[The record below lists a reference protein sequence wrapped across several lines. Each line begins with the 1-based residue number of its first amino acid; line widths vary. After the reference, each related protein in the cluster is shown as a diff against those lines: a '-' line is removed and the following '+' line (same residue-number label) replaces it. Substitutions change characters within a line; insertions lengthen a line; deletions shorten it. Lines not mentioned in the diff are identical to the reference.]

1 MKSFLVI
8 AAVLVL
14 VVIAWLLTS
23 RNNRVVADTGK
34 MIAWFKENAMAYEE
48 RTTTLAQKISLVDA
62 DSMSVKEAR
71 EALLECRLQYKRIA
85 LFIEFY
91 FPEQAMILNG
101 PPVAEI
107 ESGMNEYR
115 DPAGMQVIEA
125 CLFEDHPSKFKS
137 KMLEQVG
144 VIQRSIENLLP
155 AIRDFKMS
163 ADDAW
168 YAISLELIRVYT
180 LYITGYDA
188 PELKSGILEA
198 ASSLDAIDSV
208 LLLLHAPS
216 SINNTVHKAKS
227 FLQAHEYF
235 DSFDRLY
242 FITTFAMPL
251 QKELNSRVEKQP
263 ESFNARSSVN
273 FAATSLFASN
283 GIDKNHFPASEV
295 VGDSVLVALGRRLF
309 SEPMLSGN
317 NERSC
322 STCHA
327 PSTFFSD
334 RLGRNKN
341 RELTGDLPRN
351 TPSLLYAVY
360 QFNQFWDGRVRSL
373 PEQAIAVMN
382 DTVEMKGPGQAITE
396 KIDNDKTYK
405 ALFSRIWKQDTVVTE
420 EHIAAAVAAYIRTLT
435 PFRSSFDRY
444 ITGDKS
450 ALSQEQKRGFNI
462 FMGKAMCGT
471 CHFAPLFNGLLPPL
485 YNITEFEILGT
496 PVDDNLGN
504 PRPDTDTGQARVIV
518 GMPQGAFKTPTVRN
532 AEETSPYMHNGGF
545 KSLDSVIEFYNK
557 GGGEGLGLQVP
568 GQTLSSKPLNLDS
581 IEKADLLDFMRSLT
595 DN

>member
-309 SEPMLSGN
+309 SEP
-317 NERSC
+317 
-322 STCHA
+322 
-327 PSTFFSD
+327 
-334 RLGRNKN
+334 
-341 RELTGDLPRN
+341 
-351 TPSLLYAVY
+351 
-360 QFNQFWDGRVRSL
+360 
-373 PEQAIAVMN
+373 
-382 DTVEMKGPGQAITE
+382 
-396 KIDNDKTYK
+396 
-405 ALFSRIWKQDTVVTE
+405 
-420 EHIAAAVAAYIRTLT
+420 
-435 PFRSSFDRY
+435 
-444 ITGDKS
+444 
-450 ALSQEQKRGFNI
+450 
-462 FMGKAMCGT
+462 
-471 CHFAPLFNGLLPPL
+471 
-485 YNITEFEILGT
+485 
-496 PVDDNLGN
+496 
-504 PRPDTDTGQARVIV
+504 
-518 GMPQGAFKTPTVRN
+518 
-532 AEETSPYMHNGGF
+532 
-545 KSLDSVIEFYNK
+545 
-557 GGGEGLGLQVP
+557 
-568 GQTLSSKPLNLDS
+568 
-581 IEKADLLDFMRSLT
+581 
-595 DN
+595 